1 MNDLRVFENKQ
12 FGKVRAIE
20 ENGKTFFAVQM

>member
-12 FGKVRAIE
+12 FGKVRTIE
-20 ENGKTFFAVQM
+20 EREGFFSAVQM